1 MPLLIDGHNLI
12 AQMPGL
18 HLSDADDE
26 AQLVL
31 LLRKYAA
38 LRRGR
43 TIVVVFDRGVYGH
56 PQHLDGYGVTCFFA
70 RSPQDADAHLIRR
83 IKAATR
89 PREWTVVTADR
100 QIAQAAIAHG
110 VKVVDSRT
118 FAQTLLKCATPP
130 RRQQRADAEK
140 PEQAERSEVEEWLRL
155 FGGEDGD
162 YLQQAGE
169 DNSQDLSG

>member
-38 LRRGR
+38 QRRGR
-43 TIVVVFDRGVYGH
+43 TIVVVFDHGVYGH
-56 PQHLDGYGVTCFFA
+56 PQRLDGYGVTCIFA
-70 RSPQDADAHLIRR
+70 HSPQDADAHLIRR
-83 IKAATR
+83 IKAVTR

-100 QIAQAAIAHG
+100 EIAQAAAARGI
-110 VKVVDSRT
+110 KVVDSRT
-118 FAQTLLKCATPP
+118 FAQTLLGSANPP
-130 RRQQRADAEK
+130 RRQQRADVEK

-155 FGGEDGD
+155 FGGEE
-162 YLQQAGE
+162 GE
-169 DNSQDLSG
+169 HLH

>member
-56 PQHLDGYGVTCFFA
+56 PQRLDGYGVTCVFA

-83 IKAATR
+83 IQAITR

-100 QIAQAAIAHG
+100 QIAQAAIARG
-110 VKVVDSRT
+110 VRVVDSRA
-118 FAQTLLKCATPP
+118 FARTLLQSATSSR
-130 RRQQRADAEK
+130 RRQRTDAEK
-140 PEQAERSEVEEWLRL
+140 PEQAEHSDIEEWLRL
-155 FGGEDGD
+155 FGEEDGEHA
-162 YLQQAGE
+162 Q
-169 DNSQDLSG
+169 

>member
-12 AQMPGL
+12 AQMPGMR
-18 HLSDADDE
+18 LSDADDE

-31 LLRKYAA
+31 LLRRYVA

-56 PQHLDGYGVTCFFA
+56 PQRLDGYGVTCCFA

-83 IKAATR
+83 IRAISR

-100 QIAQAAIAHG
+100 QIAQVATAHG
-110 VKVVDSRT
+110 IRVVDSRT
-118 FAQTLLKCATPP
+118 FAQALLRGASLP

-140 PEQAERSEVEEWLRL
+140 PEQAERSEIDEWLRL
-155 FGGEDGD
+155 FGGEEGD
-162 YLQQAGE
+162 HPQ
-169 DNSQDLSG
+169 